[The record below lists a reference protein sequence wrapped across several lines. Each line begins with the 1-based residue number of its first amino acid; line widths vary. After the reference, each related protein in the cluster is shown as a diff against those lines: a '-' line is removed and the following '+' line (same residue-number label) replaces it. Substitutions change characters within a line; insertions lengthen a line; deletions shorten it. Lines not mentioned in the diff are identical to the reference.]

1 MTTES
6 VSILEVACVYQVC
19 AGYTI
24 GTRTAIA
31 NISSCVVLTAMF
43 LSKLCPSS
51 TIYKTLWYTVVK
63 KMQVYLC
70 HLQGFF
76 LKNLKFN
83 C

>member
-63 KMQVYLC
+63 KCRCIYATYRD
-70 HLQGFF
+70 F
-76 LKNLKFN
+76 LKKT
-83 C
+83 